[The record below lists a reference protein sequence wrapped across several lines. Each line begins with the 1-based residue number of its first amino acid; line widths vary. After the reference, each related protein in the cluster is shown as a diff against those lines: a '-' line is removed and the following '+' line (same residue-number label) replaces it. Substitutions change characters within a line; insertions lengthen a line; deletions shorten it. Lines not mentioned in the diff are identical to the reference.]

1 MTKVTY
7 KKGSVQ
13 LGLQFQRVKSHRG
26 RAKALWQEL
35 LRAHVSS
42 LEHKIGST
50 NSKWYESF
58 EASKLPQ
65 WHSSLNK
72 ATPSNPSQTAP
83 PTVDSIQNRSLY
95 SSRLLCEC
103 YCYPFSTDSV
113 HFSCSVV
120 LHIVGLLSLHIT
132 FRICLLGLRRWL
144 SG

>member
-1 MTKVTY
+1 MTKVIY

-13 LGLQFQRVKSHRG
+13 LGLQFQRVKGHRG

-65 WHSSLNK
+65 
-72 ATPSNPSQTAP
+72 
-83 PTVDSIQNRSLY
+83 
-95 SSRLLCEC
+95 
-103 YCYPFSTDSV
+103 
-113 HFSCSVV
+113 
-120 LHIVGLLSLHIT
+120 
-132 FRICLLGLRRWL
+132 
-144 SG
+144 